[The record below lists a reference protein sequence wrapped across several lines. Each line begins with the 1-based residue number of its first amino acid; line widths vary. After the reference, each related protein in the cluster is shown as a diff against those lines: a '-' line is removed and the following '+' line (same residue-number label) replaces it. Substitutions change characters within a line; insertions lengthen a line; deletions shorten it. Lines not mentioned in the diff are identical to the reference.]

1 MQLLKGKVALITG
14 GTAGIGK
21 AIACLYA
28 EHGADVVILGT
39 HQERADLALREI
51 DACKADPS
59 QKTAAYLVNVSKSK
73 EVEEFF
79 DKFIKEWGK
88 VDILVNNAG
97 GAFGL
102 DRAQEADLDEWE
114 QCISVNINGLIY
126 CTHSAVAQM
135 VKRNRGH
142 IINLGSVAGSYP
154 YAGASVYCASKAFVN
169 QFSLSLRSD
178 LLGTSVRVSCI
189 EPGIVEGTEFSVTR
203 FRGDQA
209 KAKSVYEKTTALQP
223 KDIAESIYYCASLP
237 PHVNVNVMEVMPV
250 TQAPAGL
257 SVHRK
262 SP

>member
-1 MQLLKGKVALITG
+1 MKIILDNMTPSTVVITG
-14 GTAGIGK
+14 ASAGIGAATARK
-21 AIACLYA
+21 FA
-28 EHGADVVILGT
+28 
-39 HQERADLALREI
+39 QEGHRLVLLARRIEKLEALSREI
-51 DACKADPS
+51 GSKQTLIFPLDVTCRSAVAETFAEIER
-59 QKTAAYLVNVSKSK
+59 KTSG
-73 EVEEFF
+73 
-79 DKFIKEWGK
+79 I
-88 VDILVNNAG
+88 DILVNNAG